1 VFAKFS
7 ESVGRIV
14 TPNLSKKKCKEVGY
28 YYQFMCHYMHLHV
41 NYKKLVM
48 LLLCQ
53 ITDDLTQDEKFF
65 VKLVTKCPYLLG

>member
-1 VFAKFS
+1 MFAKFS

-41 NYKKLVM
+41 NYKKL
-48 LLLCQ
+48 